1 MDEDKCLF
9 CQIIKKEMPTK
20 FVHEDSEVVVFSDI
34 KPKARV
40 HLLVVPREHIN
51 TFLDLGDNHFLLLTK
66 MVKVVQRIIEDQK
79 LQGGFQLIFN
89 GGKYQHVPHLHWH
102 LLGD

>member
-1 MDEDKCLF
+1 MPSDCLF
-9 CQIIKKEMPTK
+9 CKIINKEIPTD
-20 FVHEDSEVVVFSDI
+20 FVYEDQNVVVFSDI
-34 KPKARV
+34 KPKARA

-51 TFLDLGDNHFLLLTK
+51 TYLDLGDNHFLLLTK

-79 LQGGFQLIFN
+79 LQGGYQLIFN